1 MEAEKLYDHH
11 ISVLA
16 EAKYLE
22 SITEDLIYETYRDAI
37 ICDHTR
43 SFVDFKQEHRD
54 IYIRLKMRGIRP
66 FRLVKFGALPP
77 KLGDNAHKQL

>member
-1 MEAEKLYDHH
+1 M
-11 ISVLA
+11 LA

-43 SFVDFKQEHRD
+43 TFVDFKQEHRD

-66 FRLVKFGALPP
+66 LRLLKVGALPP
-77 KLGDNAHKQL
+77 TLGDKANKEL